1 MSPLTLLGR
10 QVGITSIEAS
20 IFCLLSPWKQ
30 GSVRK
35 EGSRADVGRE
45 PADPDERETKK
56 REERGEKEKDRDR
69 TRKRGRNG
77 MS

>member
-10 QVGITSIEAS
+10 QVGITSIDTS
-20 IFCLLSPWKQ
+20 SFCLLSPWKK
-30 GSVRK
+30 GSVKK
-35 EGSRADVGRE
+35 EGSRADVGQE
-45 PADPDERETKK
+45 PADPDGKETKK
-56 REERGEKEKDRDR
+56 REEGGEKEKDRDR